1 MSNKITDARIEE
13 LQKLKDLKNEL
24 SDKIQTQKDDMQKIL
39 DSMDDEA
46 QEFASSSSKAAK
58 AARGKA
64 SSSLNHQDTID
75 ALELTLA
82 RLEEDYSRVERELE
96 DLEKAMSSS

>member
-1 MSNKITDARIEE
+1 MSNKITHARLKE

-24 SDKIQTQKDDMQKIL
+24 SDKIQMQKDDMQKIL

-75 ALELTLA
+75 ALELTIA
-82 RLEEDYSRVERELE
+82 RLEEDYSRLERELE
-96 DLEKAMSSS
+96 DLEEAISST